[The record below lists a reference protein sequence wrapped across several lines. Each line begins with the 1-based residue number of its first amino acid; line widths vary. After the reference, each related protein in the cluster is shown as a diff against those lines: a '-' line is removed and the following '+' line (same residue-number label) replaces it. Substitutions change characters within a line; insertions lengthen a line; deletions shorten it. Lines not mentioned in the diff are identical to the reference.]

1 MDRRARWGIC
11 FPRHWLQF
19 SCHAWEPSCMC
30 MYTYKVYL
38 SPNPFRLR
46 GRSSTTAR
54 SVWMMKC
61 WRWATASQFHQRI
74 RAYLCIWQGVTFLH
88 SSLAFSFCHCG
99 LYTSYCVF
107 PPRITSLWEDSNG
120 KMFHAHWFLR
130 GIHTVLGES
139 SDPLELVIVDECEGM
154 LLNYVQGKVNVTYKA
169 PSNNWFM
176 EVS

>member
-1 MDRRARWGIC
+1 
-11 FPRHWLQF
+11 
-19 SCHAWEPSCMC
+19 
-30 MYTYKVYL
+30 
-38 SPNPFRLR
+38 
-46 GRSSTTAR
+46 
-54 SVWMMKC
+54 MKC

-74 RAYLCIWQGVTFLH
+74 RAFLCIWQGETFLD
-88 SSLAFSFCHCG
+88 SSLSLSLSLALSFCHCG
-99 LYTSYCVF
+99 LYKSNCIF
-107 PPRITSLWEDSNG
+107 LLRITSLWEDING

-176 EVS
+176 EAS